1 MWQVYGQDHIIRQLD
16 AGLKTGRLAHAYLLV
31 GPPHV
36 GKMAL
41 ALNLAQAVNCLGSR
55 SGTGTEASG
64 IAAVGIA
71 AVGIAAVE
79 MGGPE
84 MDGGL
89 FGGAPDGLPAAAANS
104 APDSLS
110 ADVPADVSVVVPAG
124 LPADVSV
131 DALADVPA
139 GVSAGVPVDA
149 LADVPAGVPV
159 DAPCGNCI
167 QCRRIAEGLH
177 ADLKVIGVGTGE
189 DEGQSR
195 RDIRIDQIREIES
208 FLNLTAY
215 EGSYKVVI
223 LDGAELLNTAAANAL
238 LKTLEEPPVNVL
250 LLLLTSN
257 EDALLSTIKSRC
269 RLLYLK
275 PVAKSELADKLVAG
289 YAAAP
294 EMAEQLARLSR
305 GCLGQAVNALQDG
318 QILEQREADLERLEE
333 VCEGGLDARFNYAA
347 ELAAR
352 FNRDRDA
359 TRELLYLWLRWWRD
373 LLLIKEG
380 AEQYVHNADRI
391 IPLRLQATR
400 LTTAQVVAF
409 IKRLNLTL
417 EALDRNANAR
427 LALEVLMLN
436 LP

>member
-55 SGTGTEASG
+55 SGTGV
-64 IAAVGIA
+64 AAA
-71 AVGIAAVE
+71 E

-110 ADVPADVSVVVPAG
+110 ADVTSDVSVVVPA
-124 LPADVSV
+124 
-131 DALADVPA
+131 DVP
-139 GVSAGVPVDA
+139 S
-149 LADVPAGVPV
+149 GVPV

-177 ADLKVIGVGTGE
+177 ADLKVIGVGIGE
-189 DEGQSR
+189 EEGQSR

-269 RLLYLK
+269 RFLYLK

>member
-55 SGTGTEASG
+55 SGTGV
-64 IAAVGIA
+64 AAA
-71 AVGIAAVE
+71 E

-110 ADVPADVSVVVPAG
+110 ADVTSDVSVVVPA
-124 LPADVSV
+124 
-131 DALADVPA
+131 DVP
-139 GVSAGVPVDA
+139 S
-149 LADVPAGVPV
+149 GVPV

-177 ADLKVIGVGTGE
+177 ADLKVIGVGIGE
-189 DEGQSR
+189 EEGQSR

-257 EDALLSTIKSRC
+257 EDSLLSTIKSRC
-269 RLLYLK
+269 RFLYLK

>member
-55 SGTGTEASG
+55 SGTGTEAAG
-64 IAAVGIA
+64 IEAAGIE
-71 AVGIAAVE
+71 AVE

-110 ADVPADVSVVVPAG
+110 AGLPAG
-124 LPADVSV
+124 LPS
-131 DALADVPA
+131 
-139 GVSAGVPVDA
+139 GVSSGVPVDA

-177 ADLKVIGVGTGE
+177 ADLKIIGVGIGE
-189 DEGQSR
+189 EEGQSR

-269 RLLYLK
+269 RFLYLK

-318 QILEQREADLERLEE
+318 QILEQRKADLERLEE

-347 ELAAR
+347 ELATR

-380 AEQYVHNADRI
+380 VEQYVHNADRI

-400 LTTAQVVAF
+400 LTTAQAVAF

>member
-1 MWQVYGQDHIIRQLD
+1 
-16 AGLKTGRLAHAYLLV
+16 
-31 GPPHV
+31 
-36 GKMAL
+36 
-41 ALNLAQAVNCLGSR
+41 
-55 SGTGTEASG
+55 
-64 IAAVGIA
+64 
-71 AVGIAAVE
+71 
-79 MGGPE
+79 

-139 GVSAGVPVDA
+139 GVSSGVPVGA

-269 RLLYLK
+269 RFLYLK

>member
-55 SGTGTEASG
+55 SGTGIDAS
-64 IAAVGIA
+64 GIA

-110 ADVPADVSVVVPAG
+110 AGLPADVSVVVPA
-124 LPADVSV
+124 
-131 DALADVPA
+131 DVPA
-139 GVSAGVPVDA
+139 GVSSGVPVDA

-269 RLLYLK
+269 RFLYLK

>member
-55 SGTGTEASG
+55 SGTGIDAS
-64 IAAVGIA
+64 GIA

-110 ADVPADVSVVVPAG
+110 AGLPADVSVVVPA
-124 LPADVSV
+124 
-131 DALADVPA
+131 DVPA
-139 GVSAGVPVDA
+139 GVSSGVSSGVPVDA

-269 RLLYLK
+269 RFLYLK

-318 QILEQREADLERLEE
+318 QILEQREAYLERLEE

>member
-55 SGTGTEASG
+55 SGTGIEAAG
-64 IAAVGIA
+64 IE
-71 AVGIAAVE
+71 AVE

-110 ADVPADVSVVVPAG
+110 AGLPADVPVVVPADVPAG
-124 LPADVSV
+124 LPT
-131 DALADVPA
+131 
-139 GVSAGVPVDA
+139 GVPVDA
-149 LADVPAGVPV
+149 PADVSAGVPV

-177 ADLKVIGVGTGE
+177 ADLKVIGVGIGE
-189 DEGQSR
+189 EEGQSR

-269 RLLYLK
+269 RFLYLK

>member
-55 SGTGTEASG
+55 SGTGIEAAG
-64 IAAVGIA
+64 IE
-71 AVGIAAVE
+71 AVE

-110 ADVPADVSVVVPAG
+110 ADVTSDVSVVVPA
-124 LPADVSV
+124 
-131 DALADVPA
+131 DVP
-139 GVSAGVPVDA
+139 S
-149 LADVPAGVPV
+149 GVPV

-177 ADLKVIGVGTGE
+177 ADLKVIGVGIGE
-189 DEGQSR
+189 EEGQSR

-257 EDALLSTIKSRC
+257 EDSLLSTIKSRC
-269 RLLYLK
+269 RFLYLK

>member
-1 MWQVYGQDHIIRQLD
+1 
-16 AGLKTGRLAHAYLLV
+16 
-31 GPPHV
+31 
-36 GKMAL
+36 
-41 ALNLAQAVNCLGSR
+41 
-55 SGTGTEASG
+55 
-64 IAAVGIA
+64 
-71 AVGIAAVE
+71 
-79 MGGPE
+79 

-89 FGGAPDGLPAAAANS
+89 FGGAPGGLPAAAANS

-110 ADVPADVSVVVPAG
+110 AGLPTDVSVVVPA
-124 LPADVSV
+124 
-131 DALADVPA
+131 DVPSGVPS
-139 GVSAGVPVDA
+139 GVSSGVPVDA

-177 ADLKVIGVGTGE
+177 ADLKVIGVGIGE
-189 DEGQSR
+189 EEGQFR

-269 RLLYLK
+269 RFLYLK

-305 GCLGQAVNALQDG
+305 GCLGQAVNALHDG

>member
-55 SGTGTEASG
+55 SGTGV
-64 IAAVGIA
+64 AAA
-71 AVGIAAVE
+71 E

-89 FGGAPDGLPAAAANS
+89 FGGAPAGLPAAAANS

-110 ADVPADVSVVVPAG
+110 ADVTSDVSVVVPA
-124 LPADVSV
+124 
-131 DALADVPA
+131 DVP
-139 GVSAGVPVDA
+139 S
-149 LADVPAGVPV
+149 GVPV

-177 ADLKVIGVGTGE
+177 ADLKVIGVGIGE
-189 DEGQSR
+189 EEGQSR

-257 EDALLSTIKSRC
+257 EDSLLSTIKSRC
-269 RLLYLK
+269 RFLYLK

>member
-16 AGLKTGRLAHAYLLV
+16 ASLKTGRLAHAYLLV

-55 SGTGTEASG
+55 SGTG
-64 IAAVGIA
+64 IAAA
-71 AVGIAAVE
+71 GIAAVE

-104 APDSLS
+104 APDSL
-110 ADVPADVSVVVPAG
+110 AGG
-124 LPADVSV
+124 LPS
-131 DALADVPA
+131 
-139 GVSAGVPVDA
+139 
-149 LADVPAGVPV
+149 GVPV

-177 ADLKVIGVGTGE
+177 ADLKVIGVGIGE
-189 DEGQSR
+189 EEGQSR

-215 EGSYKVVI
+215 EGSNKVVI

-269 RLLYLK
+269 RFLYLK

>member
-55 SGTGTEASG
+55 SGTGV
-64 IAAVGIA
+64 AAA
-71 AVGIAAVE
+71 E

-110 ADVPADVSVVVPAG
+110 ADVTSDVSVVVPA
-124 LPADVSV
+124 
-131 DALADVPA
+131 DVP
-139 GVSAGVPVDA
+139 S
-149 LADVPAGVPV
+149 GVPV

-177 ADLKVIGVGTGE
+177 ADLKVIGVGIGE
-189 DEGQSR
+189 EEGQSR

-269 RLLYLK
+269 RFLYLK

-305 GCLGQAVNALQDG
+305 GCLGQAVNALRDG

>member
-71 AVGIAAVE
+71 AVE

-110 ADVPADVSVVVPAG
+110 AGLPADVSVVVPA
-124 LPADVSV
+124 
-131 DALADVPA
+131 DVPA
-139 GVSAGVPVDA
+139 GVSSGVSSGVPVDA
-149 LADVPAGVPV
+149 LADVPAGVPVGALADVSSGVPV

-269 RLLYLK
+269 RFLYLK

>member
-1 MWQVYGQDHIIRQLD
+1 MWQVYGQDHIIGQLD

-64 IAAVGIA
+64 IAAV
-71 AVGIAAVE
+71 E

-110 ADVPADVSVVVPAG
+110 AGLPADVSVVVPA
-124 LPADVSV
+124 
-131 DALADVPA
+131 DVP
-139 GVSAGVPVDA
+139 AGVPVDA

>member
-1 MWQVYGQDHIIRQLD
+1 MWQIYGQDHIIRQLD

-55 SGTGTEASG
+55 SGTGIEASG
-64 IAAVGIA
+64 IAASEIA
-71 AVGIAAVE
+71 VVE

-89 FGGAPDGLPAAAANS
+89 FGGAPDGLPAVAANS

-110 ADVPADVSVVVPAG
+110 ADVPA
-124 LPADVSV
+124 
-131 DALADVPA
+131 
-139 GVSAGVPVDA
+139 
-149 LADVPAGVPV
+149 GVPV
-159 DAPCGNCI
+159 DAPCGDCI

-177 ADLKVIGVGTGE
+177 ADLKVIGVGIGE
-189 DEGQSR
+189 EEGPAR

-269 RLLYLK
+269 RFLYLK

>member
-55 SGTGTEASG
+55 SGTGIEASGIEASG
-64 IAAVGIA
+64 IAAA
-71 AVGIAAVE
+71 GIAAVE

-104 APDSLS
+104 APDSLAGGLPS
-110 ADVPADVSVVVPAG
+110 GVPVVVP
-124 LPADVSV
+124 
-131 DALADVPA
+131 ADVPA
-139 GVSAGVPVDA
+139 GVQSGVSSGVPVGA

-177 ADLKVIGVGTGE
+177 ADLKVIGVGIGE
-189 DEGQSR
+189 EEGQSR

-269 RLLYLK
+269 RFLYLK
-275 PVAKSELADKLVAG
+275 PVAKSELADKLLAG

>member
-55 SGTGTEASG
+55 SGTGIAAAG
-64 IAAVGIA
+64 IAAAGIE
-71 AVGIAAVE
+71 AVE

-89 FGGAPDGLPAAAANS
+89 FGGAQDGLPAAAANS
-104 APDSLS
+104 APDSL
-110 ADVPADVSVVVPAG
+110 AG
-124 LPADVSV
+124 GL
-131 DALADVPA
+131 
-139 GVSAGVPVDA
+139 
-149 LADVPAGVPV
+149 PAGVPV

-177 ADLKVIGVGTGE
+177 ADLKVIGVGIGE
-189 DEGQSR
+189 EEGQSR

-257 EDALLSTIKSRC
+257 EDSLLSTIKSRC
-269 RLLYLK
+269 RFLYLK

-305 GCLGQAVNALQDG
+305 GCLGQAVNALRDG

>member
-55 SGTGTEASG
+55 SGTGIEAS
-64 IAAVGIA
+64 
-71 AVGIAAVE
+71 GIAAVE

-89 FGGAPDGLPAAAANS
+89 FGGAPGGLPAAAANS

-110 ADVPADVSVVVPAG
+110 AGLPTDVSVVVPA
-124 LPADVSV
+124 
-131 DALADVPA
+131 DVPSGVQS
-139 GVSAGVPVDA
+139 GVSSGIPVDA

-177 ADLKVIGVGTGE
+177 ADLKVIGVGIGE
-189 DEGQSR
+189 EEGQSR

-269 RLLYLK
+269 RFLYLK

-305 GCLGQAVNALQDG
+305 GCLGQAVNALHDG

-352 FNRDRDA
+352 FIRDRDA

>member
-55 SGTGTEASG
+55 SGTGIDAS
-64 IAAVGIA
+64 GIA

-110 ADVPADVSVVVPAG
+110 AGLPADVSVVVPA
-124 LPADVSV
+124 
-131 DALADVPA
+131 DVPA
-139 GVSAGVPVDA
+139 GVSSGVSS
-149 LADVPAGVPV
+149 GVPV

-269 RLLYLK
+269 RFLYLK

>member
-55 SGTGTEASG
+55 SGTGIEASG
-64 IAAVGIA
+64 IAVAGIE
-71 AVGIAAVE
+71 AVE

-104 APDSLS
+104 APDSLAGGLPS
-110 ADVPADVSVVVPAG
+110 GVPVVVP
-124 LPADVSV
+124 
-131 DALADVPA
+131 ADVPA
-139 GVSAGVPVDA
+139 GVQSGVS
-149 LADVPAGVPV
+149 V

-177 ADLKVIGVGTGE
+177 ADLKVIGVGIGE
-189 DEGQSR
+189 EEGQSR

-238 LKTLEEPPVNVL
+238 LKTLEEPPANVL

-257 EDALLSTIKSRC
+257 EDVLLSTIKSRC
-269 RLLYLK
+269 RSLYLK
-275 PVAKSELADKLVAG
+275 PVAKAELADKLVAG

-347 ELAAR
+347 ELATR

>member
-55 SGTGTEASG
+55 SGTGIEASG
-64 IAAVGIA
+64 IEAS
-71 AVGIAAVE
+71 GIAAVE

-89 FGGAPDGLPAAAANS
+89 FGGAPGGLPAAAANS

-110 ADVPADVSVVVPAG
+110 AGLPTDVSVVVPA
-124 LPADVSV
+124 
-131 DALADVPA
+131 DVPS
-139 GVSAGVPVDA
+139 GVSSGVPVDA

-177 ADLKVIGVGTGE
+177 ADLKVIGVGIGE
-189 DEGQSR
+189 EEGQFR

-269 RLLYLK
+269 RFLYLK

-305 GCLGQAVNALQDG
+305 GCLGQAVNALHDG

>member
-55 SGTGTEASG
+55 FGTGV
-64 IAAVGIA
+64 AAA
-71 AVGIAAVE
+71 E

-110 ADVPADVSVVVPAG
+110 ADVTSDVSVVVPA
-124 LPADVSV
+124 
-131 DALADVPA
+131 DVP
-139 GVSAGVPVDA
+139 S
-149 LADVPAGVPV
+149 GVPV

-177 ADLKVIGVGTGE
+177 ADLKVIGVGIGE
-189 DEGQSR
+189 EEGQSR

-257 EDALLSTIKSRC
+257 EDSLLSTIKSRC
-269 RLLYLK
+269 RFLYLK

>member
-1 MWQVYGQDHIIRQLD
+1 MWQVYGQDHIIRQLG

-55 SGTGTEASG
+55 SGTGIAAAG
-64 IAAVGIA
+64 IAAA
-71 AVGIAAVE
+71 GIAAVE

-89 FGGAPDGLPAAAANS
+89 FGGAQDGLPAAAANS
-104 APDSLS
+104 APDSL
-110 ADVPADVSVVVPAG
+110 AG
-124 LPADVSV
+124 GL
-131 DALADVPA
+131 
-139 GVSAGVPVDA
+139 
-149 LADVPAGVPV
+149 PAGVPV

-177 ADLKVIGVGTGE
+177 ADLKVIGVGIGE
-189 DEGQSR
+189 EEGQSR

-269 RLLYLK
+269 RFLYLK

-305 GCLGQAVNALQDG
+305 GCLGQAVNALRDG

>member
-55 SGTGTEASG
+55 SGTGIAASG
-64 IAAVGIA
+64 IAVAGIE
-71 AVGIAAVE
+71 AVE

-104 APDSLS
+104 APDSLAGGLPS
-110 ADVPADVSVVVPAG
+110 GVPVVVP
-124 LPADVSV
+124 
-131 DALADVPA
+131 ADVPA
-139 GVSAGVPVDA
+139 GVQSGVSSGVPVGA

-177 ADLKVIGVGTGE
+177 ADLKVIGVGIGE
-189 DEGQSR
+189 EEGQSR

-269 RLLYLK
+269 RFLYLK

-352 FNRDRDA
+352 FNRDREA

>member
-1 MWQVYGQDHIIRQLD
+1 MWQVYGQDHIIRQLG

-55 SGTGTEASG
+55 SGTGIAAAG
-64 IAAVGIA
+64 IAAAGIE
-71 AVGIAAVE
+71 AVE

-89 FGGAPDGLPAAAANS
+89 FGGAQDGLPAAAANS
-104 APDSLS
+104 APDSL
-110 ADVPADVSVVVPAG
+110 AG
-124 LPADVSV
+124 GL
-131 DALADVPA
+131 
-139 GVSAGVPVDA
+139 
-149 LADVPAGVPV
+149 PAGVPV

-177 ADLKVIGVGTGE
+177 ADLKVIGVGIGE
-189 DEGQSR
+189 EEGQSR

-269 RLLYLK
+269 RFLYLK

-305 GCLGQAVNALQDG
+305 GCLGQAVNALRDG

>member
-55 SGTGTEASG
+55 SGTGTEA
-64 IAAVGIA
+64 
-71 AVGIAAVE
+71 VE

-110 ADVPADVSVVVPAG
+110 ADVTSDVSVVVPA
-124 LPADVSV
+124 
-131 DALADVPA
+131 DVP
-139 GVSAGVPVDA
+139 S
-149 LADVPAGVPV
+149 GVPV

-177 ADLKVIGVGTGE
+177 ADLKVIGVGIGE
-189 DEGQSR
+189 EEGQSR

-269 RLLYLK
+269 RFLYLK

>member
-55 SGTGTEASG
+55 SGTGIEA
-64 IAAVGIA
+64 A
-71 AVGIAAVE
+71 E

-110 ADVPADVSVVVPAG
+110 ADVPSDVSVVVPA
-124 LPADVSV
+124 
-131 DALADVPA
+131 DVP
-139 GVSAGVPVDA
+139 S
-149 LADVPAGVPV
+149 GVPV

-177 ADLKVIGVGTGE
+177 ADLKVIGVGIGE
-189 DEGQSR
+189 EEGQSR

-269 RLLYLK
+269 RFLYLK

>member
-55 SGTGTEASG
+55 SGTGTEAAG
-64 IAAVGIA
+64 IEAAGIE
-71 AVGIAAVE
+71 AVE

-110 ADVPADVSVVVPAG
+110 AGLPAG
-124 LPADVSV
+124 LPS
-131 DALADVPA
+131 
-139 GVSAGVPVDA
+139 GVSSGVPVDA

-177 ADLKVIGVGTGE
+177 ADLKIIGVGIGE
-189 DEGQSR
+189 EEGQSR

-223 LDGAELLNTAAANAL
+223 LDRAELLNTAAANAL

-269 RLLYLK
+269 RFLYLK

-318 QILEQREADLERLEE
+318 QILEQRKADLERLEE

-347 ELAAR
+347 ELATR

-380 AEQYVHNADRI
+380 VEQYVHNADRI

-400 LTTAQVVAF
+400 LTTAQAVAF